1 MSSGLMLNDIIINI
15 FRNKADNE
23 VNYFPKQSMTIYIYT
38 KGYFNT
44 VHGKIKSI
52 YKENVASASLH
63 EEKNK
68 R

>member
-44 VHGKIKSI
+44 VHGK
-52 YKENVASASLH
+52 
-63 EEKNK
+63 
-68 R
+68 